1 MAKPRNLNV
10 YVRKGMT
17 LAKQIFCWL
26 KKRTSQGYHWYLR
39 TFKRL
44 PWYGKCG
51 MVFATCVSALVLI
64 LILIDMN
71 FLWLFGKSPSMFNIK
86 EPIQHVASEI
96 YSSDGKLIGK
106 YYSENRTP
114 VNYEDI
120 SPILIKTLVY
130 TEDERFYKHF
140 GIDFEGVF
148 AAAKDFIAHGDARG
162 ASTIT
167 QQLVKNLFKV
177 RSQYSMGIFGH
188 IPGVKLLLMKAKE
201 WITAVKIEMLYSK
214 EEILTMYFNTVDF
227 GSNSFGIKTA
237 CHTYFN
243 TTPNRVTVE
252 QAATLIG
259 LLKATTYYNPRIN
272 PKNSLAR
279 RNVVLGKLY
288 EHHFINQTQLDSI
301 RKIPVTLKYKQEN
314 NYTGNALYFREAVA
328 ASLKDW
334 CKENNIDLY
343 SDGLKIYTSIDSRMQ
358 RYAEEAVTKQMNDV
372 QTKFDRHWGNQN
384 PWRDKSGEEIPN
396 FIEDL
401 AKRTPDY
408 AYLKQKFAGQADSIN
423 HYLNI
428 PHRCKVFTYQQGIKD
443 TTFSTLDSIRYMER
457 FMHCGFVAIDPHS
470 GEVKAWVGDI
480 DFQSWKYDKVLSKRQ
495 PGSTFKLF
503 VYTEAMNQGLSP
515 CDIRVDENRPWE
527 VIDNGEKKIW
537 MPHNANGGATLDTMS
552 LKVAFAQSVNTIAAN
567 VAHEV
572 GIDRIARTAKA
583 MGIKTPLDE
592 TPALSLGAS
601 DVSLLELVSAY
612 GTIINDGTAID
623 PVLVTC
629 IKDKNGKVIY
639 EANPQKTEA
648 VPYASAYLMQQ
659 MLRGGLTCPR
669 GTSQALWRFRIFDKG
684 TEFGGKTGTSS
695 NHSDAWFVGV
705 SPNLVGGAWVGGE
718 YRSIHF
724 RTGELGQGSRTA
736 LPVFGYFM
744 EKVLADKKLASHYIA
759 KFGNPKEKL
768 DRQWD
773 CNTYIP
779 HYSDSDSIALMLN
792 DSIFNTGEP
801 TEELDIQLPN
811 KE

>member
-1 MAKPRNLNV
+1 MKKQFNTILHAVTVPLNWL
-10 YVRKGMT
+10 VR
-17 LAKQIFCWL
+17 IL
-26 KKRTSQGYHWYLR
+26 KNSCSWYIR
-39 TFKRL
+39 TFKRI
-44 PWYGKCG
+44 PWYGKIG
-51 MVFATCVSALVLI
+51 MSILSGIAALILL

-86 EPIQHVASEI
+86 EPIQQVASEI

-114 VNYEDI
+114 VTYQEI
-120 SPILIKTLVY
+120 SPILIKTLIY

-148 AAAKDFIAHGDARG
+148 AAAKDFVAHGDARG

-177 RSQYSMGIFGH
+177 RSQYSTGILGKV
-188 IPGVKLLLMKAKE
+188 PGLKLLIMKAKE
-201 WITAVKIEMLYSK
+201 WVTAVKIEAMYSK

-227 GSNSFGIKTA
+227 GSNAYGIKTA

-243 TTPNRVTVE
+243 TTPDRVTVE

-259 LLKATTYYNPRIN
+259 LLKATTYYNPRLH
-272 PKNSLAR
+272 PQNSLAR

-288 EHHFINQTQLDSI
+288 EHSFLNKKQLDSI
-301 RKIPVTLKYKQEN
+301 QALPTVLQHTQDDSYSGK
-314 NYTGNALYFREAVA
+314 ALYFREAVA
-328 ASLKDW
+328 ASLKNW
-334 CKENNIDLY
+334 CKENDIDLY
-343 SDGLKIYTSIDSRMQ
+343 RDGLKIYTSIDSRMQ
-358 RYAEEAVTKQMNDV
+358 EYAEEAVNKQMREV
-372 QTKFDRHWGNQN
+372 QKKFDAHWGTQA
-384 PWRDKSGEEIPN
+384 PWRDRNGQEIPH

-401 AKRTPDY
+401 AVRTKAY
-408 AYLKQKFAGQADSIN
+408 SYLKKTYPDQPDSITY
-423 HYLNI
+423 YLNL
-428 PHRCKVFTYQQGIKD
+428 PHSCKVFDYEEGQKEMML
-443 TTFSTLDSIRYMER
+443 STMDSIRYMER
-457 FMHCGFVAIDPHS
+457 FMHCGFVAIEPQT

-480 DFQSWKYDKVLSKRQ
+480 NFQSWKYDKVLSKRQ

-515 CDIRVDENRPWE
+515 CDLRTDENIPWE
-527 VIDNGEKKIW
+527 VEEKGEKKWW

-552 LKVAFAQSVNTIAAN
+552 LRIAFARSVNTIAAN

-572 GIDRIARTAKA
+572 GIPNIARTAHA
-583 MGIKTPLDE
+583 MGIKTPLEE

-601 DVSLLELVSAY
+601 DVSLLELVSSY
-612 GTIINDGTAID
+612 GTVANDGKAID
-623 PVLVTC
+623 PILVTR
-629 IKDKNGKVIY
+629 IEDRNGHVIF
-639 EANPQKTEA
+639 ENRPEPKQAI
-648 VPYASAYLMQQ
+648 PYASAYLMQQ
-659 MLRGGLTCPR
+659 MLTGGLQCSG
-669 GTSQALWRFRIFDKG
+669 GTSQALWRFNIFSQG

-705 SPNLVGGAWVGGE
+705 SPKLVGGAWVGGE

-744 EKVLADKKLASHYIA
+744 EKVLANPILAKKYVA
-759 KFGNPKEKL
+759 KFGQPKEPL
-768 DRQWD
+768 DRSWN
-773 CNTYIP
+773 CNDYRP
-779 HYSDSDSIALMLN
+779 NASDSDSLRILMT
-792 DSIFNTGEP
+792 DSLQVEDEP
-801 TEELDIQLPN
+801 DIDEILEN
-811 KE
+811 LGTSEN